1 MNSFPESG
9 RRVGHVLLDAVVA
22 YVPGGDA
29 DVNAR
34 STNLALEAIADVDG
48 ALVVSAC
55 DDGNLNVNASGLM
68 GGAMVTVAQLVERL
82 AEARGTSREEIIAE
96 MRAYLDS

>member
-22 YVPGGDA
+22 YVPGGDP
-29 DVNAR
+29 VLNAT
-34 STNLALEAIADVDG
+34 STNLALEAIAEVEG
-48 ALVVSAC
+48 AIVVSAR
-55 DDGNLNVNASGLM
+55 DDGNLNVDASGVM

-82 AEARGTSREEIIAE
+82 AEARGTSREEVIAE
-96 MRAYLDS
+96 MRSFLDS